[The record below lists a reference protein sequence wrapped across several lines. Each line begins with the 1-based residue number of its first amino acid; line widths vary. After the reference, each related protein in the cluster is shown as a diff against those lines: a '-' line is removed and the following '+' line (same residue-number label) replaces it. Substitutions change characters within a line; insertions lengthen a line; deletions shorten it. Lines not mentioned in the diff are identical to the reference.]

1 MEAILCLFLGAIIT
15 YWVLKYVK
23 IQKRKETTNT
33 QSVIILEK
41 IKKVWKLITVEGE
54 FAEIYHYENTKERFM
69 SMVSSKKR
77 AILLIN
83 AKAYVGYDLS
93 KIKMEAINEK
103 KVIKLT
109 EFPDPEI
116 LSLET
121 DLKYYDKKEGLFNKF
136 DSTDLTEVNV
146 KAKEHVMKKIPE
158 SGLFDTAKSEALEAV
173 LLIENIVETIG
184 WTIDYQDLLLTKNN
198 KGMIQKMLNEE
209 KDTDN

>member
-1 MEAILCLFLGAIIT
+1 MEALLGLFLGAIIT
-15 YWVLKYVK
+15 FWVLTYVK
-23 IQKRKETTNT
+23 IQKSKEITNT

-69 SMVSSKKR
+69 NMVTSKKR

-93 KIKMEAINEK
+93 KIKMEAINDK
-103 KVIKLT
+103 KTIKLT
-109 EFPDPEI
+109 EFPEPQI

-136 DSTDLTEVNV
+136 DSTDLTEVNF
-146 KAKEHVMKKIPE
+146 KAKDYVLQKIPA

-173 LLIENIVETIG
+173 LIIQNIVETIG
-184 WTIDYQDLLLTKNN
+184 WTLDYQDLLLNKNS
-198 KGMIQKMLNEE
+198 KGIIQKNLTKKLEPGQ
-209 KDTDN
+209 